1 MNRIHLSFL
10 APGKNSGYKDT
21 VTDIYYK
28 GMNVGY
34 ILENKDNLRDDAKN
48 YMAYRFAHC
57 GTDYWARGEYIY
69 GSQSSTI
76 AGAKEKFRAWF
87 ERDGVGTYEKSAPK
101 VRQRHATA
109 PETLT
114 SYVCGKALRMVDW
127 SAVCDGD
134 ILNPI
139 CGDMS
144 ELQLHECFRRF
155 AGWYRNKNK
164 VWQHESAYYGE
175 KYLDTVV
182 EDVCVAETL
191 KEEGI
196 RVVYDDFAK
205 FNTLKPYPLIMF
217 AHTSAVSPAFAAR
230 WIGKSLTMMRKCGG
244 QLLAILPYS
253 TLAAD
258 TSLSYMLETKRINA
272 SMFYVEKEFKRD
284 RTRRTAP
291 EWVIIH
297 VNVKPA
303 NAYSRN
309 EADVLSENLTTLR
322 DYEVQKPF
330 LPDWR
335 KKFPQDII
343 EEFELKARICNSFIG
358 SYEEVK
364 PFIMSGSE
372 RYDQPYVK
380 LAVDDHPW
388 RDSGVELRMACLE
401 KIRAHFWNVFMSR
414 AANTDCMPDGLKSD
428 YERLLT
434 ELKDYDLNDYT
445 VKRVLEDIHR
455 KLRRGCTTS
464 LLNLFDRLGSMGSR
478 QRYDVY
484 DYDAD
489 TLSSENTQKYCSFD
503 KKQTAGFRLVFP
515 NLSMYYYVFD
525 CYSNAFNQGKAA
537 YVVHDMECAL
547 YLLNGGKNV
556 PNAID
561 PMTAVNDNVTNG
573 KSVGKSIAFTF
584 FTGSF
589 YKKSILKLKFKD
601 SAKLLIDRLNIF
613 VGMKRGWL
621 PADYGTKPYDALSEA
636 EKETIDSFQ
645 SREEYEEVVA
655 NPDKYI
661 VKDFDIDTL
670 LDAKEF

>member
-1 MNRIHLSFL
+1 MSRIHLSFL

-34 ILENKDNLRDDAKN
+34 ILENKDDFRDDTKN

-76 AGAKEKFRAWF
+76 SGAKEKFRAWF
-87 ERDGVGTYEKSAPK
+87 ERDGVGTYEKSTPK
-101 VRQRHATA
+101 VRQRYATA

-114 SYVCGKALRMVDW
+114 PYVCGKALRMVDW
-127 SAVCDGD
+127 SAVRDGD

-164 VWQHESAYYGE
+164 VWQHETAYYGE

-230 WIGKSLTMMRKCGG
+230 WVGKAVTMLQKYGG
-244 QLLAILPYS
+244 QLLAIVPYS
-253 TLAAD
+253 TLAVDA
-258 TSLSYMLETKRINA
+258 SLSFILKKQKTD
-272 SMFYVEKEFKRD
+272 SSVFLVEKAFKRD
-284 RTRRTAP
+284 RAKRTAP
-291 EWVIIH
+291 EWAIIYASI
-297 VNVKPA
+297 KPTRRD
-303 NAYSRN
+303 SRN
-309 EADVLSENLTTLR
+309 EADILSESICDLK
-322 DYEVQKPF
+322 DYETGKPF

-372 RYDQPYVK
+372 CYDQPYVK

-401 KIRAHFWNVFMSR
+401 GVRSR
-414 AANTDCMPDGLKSD
+414 YWDTFIHKAANIGLMPANMEED
-428 YERLLT
+428 YKRRRA

-445 VKRVLEDIHR
+445 VRAVMEDIR
-455 KLRRGCTTS
+455 RELRESCATS
-464 LLNLFDRLGSMGSR
+464 LLRLFDTLGGRASQYRGYSC
-478 QRYDVY
+478 
-484 DYDAD
+484 
-489 TLSSENTQKYCSFD
+489 ENVHLYRPFD
-503 KKQTAGFRLVFP
+503 GKQNCGYRIVFP
-515 NLSMYYYVFD
+515 KLSVFAHTFD
-525 CYSNAFNQGKAA
+525 SYCDSFNKEKAA
-537 YVVHDMECAL
+537 HIVHDIECAL
-547 YLLNGGKNV
+547 YLLNGGKEASK
-556 PNAID
+556 AID
-561 PMTAVNDNVTNG
+561 PMNAVTDNAICG
-573 KSVGKSIAFTF
+573 KSLGKSITFTF

-589 YKKSILKLKFKD
+589 YKNGTMKLKFKS
-601 SAKLLIDRLNIF
+601 SAKRLIDRLNIF
-613 VGMKRGWL
+613 VGMNRGWL

>member
-101 VRQRHATA
+101 VRQRYATA

-114 SYVCGKALRMVDW
+114 PYACGKALRMVDW
-127 SAVCDGD
+127 SAVRDGD

-164 VWQHESAYYGE
+164 VWQHETAYYGE

-191 KEEGI
+191 KEEGV

-205 FNTLKPYPLIMF
+205 FNTEKPYPLIMF
-217 AHTSAVSPAFAAR
+217 AHTSSVSPSFAAR
-230 WIGKSLTMMRKCGG
+230 WVGKAVTMLQKYGG
-244 QLLAILPYS
+244 QLLAIVPYS
-253 TLAAD
+253 TLVVDA
-258 TSLSYMLETKRINA
+258 SLSFILKKQKTD
-272 SMFYVEKEFKRD
+272 SSVFLVEKAFKRD
-284 RTRRTAP
+284 RAKRTAP
-291 EWVIIH
+291 EWAIIYA
-297 VNVKPA
+297 NIKPTRRD
-303 NAYSRN
+303 SRN
-309 EADVLSENLTTLR
+309 EADILSESICDLK
-322 DYEVQKPF
+322 DYETGKPF

-372 RYDQPYVK
+372 CYDQPYVK

-401 KIRAHFWNVFMSR
+401 GVRSR
-414 AANTDCMPDGLKSD
+414 YWDTFIHKAANIGLMPANMEED
-428 YERLLT
+428 YKRRRA

-445 VKRVLEDIHR
+445 VRAVMEDIR
-455 KLRRGCTTS
+455 RELRESCATS
-464 LLNLFDRLGSMGSR
+464 LLRLFDTLGGRASQYRGYSC
-478 QRYDVY
+478 
-484 DYDAD
+484 
-489 TLSSENTQKYCSFD
+489 ENVHLYRPFD
-503 KKQTAGFRLVFP
+503 GKQNCGYRIVFP
-515 NLSMYYYVFD
+515 KLSVFAHTFD
-525 CYSNAFNQGKAA
+525 SYCDSFNKEKAA
-537 YVVHDMECAL
+537 HIVHDIECAL
-547 YLLNGGKNV
+547 YLLNGGKEASK
-556 PNAID
+556 AID
-561 PMTAVNDNVTNG
+561 PMNAVTDNAICG
-573 KSVGKSIAFTF
+573 KSLGKSITFTF

-589 YKKSILKLKFKD
+589 YKNGTMKLKFKS
-601 SAKLLIDRLNIF
+601 SAKRLIDRLNIF
-613 VGMKRGWL
+613 VGMNRGWL

>member
-34 ILENKDNLRDDAKN
+34 ILENKDNLRDDTKS

-87 ERDGVGTYEKSAPK
+87 ERDGVGTYEKYAPK
-101 VRQRHATA
+101 ARQRYATA

-114 SYVCGKALRMVDW
+114 PYVCGKALRMVDW
-127 SAVCDGD
+127 SAVRDGD

-164 VWQHESAYYGE
+164 VWHHETAYYGE

-191 KEEGI
+191 KEEGV

-205 FNTLKPYPLIMF
+205 FNTLKPYSLIMF
-217 AHTSAVSPAFAAR
+217 AHTSSVSPSFAAR
-230 WIGKSLTMMRKCGG
+230 WVGKAVTMLQKYGG
-244 QLLAILPYS
+244 QLLAIVPYS
-253 TLAAD
+253 TLAVDA
-258 TSLSYMLETKRINA
+258 SLSFILKKQKTD
-272 SMFYVEKEFKRD
+272 SSVFLVEKAFKHD
-284 RTRRTAP
+284 RAKRTAP
-291 EWVIIH
+291 EWAIIYA
-297 VNVKPA
+297 NIKPTRRD
-303 NAYSRN
+303 SRN
-309 EADVLSENLTTLR
+309 EADILSESICDLK
-322 DYEVQKPF
+322 DYETGKPF

-372 RYDQPYVK
+372 CYDQPYVK

-401 KIRAHFWNVFMSR
+401 GVRSR
-414 AANTDCMPDGLKSD
+414 YWDTFIHKAANIGLMPANMEED
-428 YERLLT
+428 YKRRRA

-445 VKRVLEDIHR
+445 VRAVMEDIR
-455 KLRRGCTTS
+455 RELRESCATS
-464 LLNLFDRLGSMGSR
+464 LLRLFDTLGGRASQYRGYSC
-478 QRYDVY
+478 
-484 DYDAD
+484 
-489 TLSSENTQKYCSFD
+489 ENVHLYRPFD
-503 KKQTAGFRLVFP
+503 GKQNCGYRIVFP
-515 NLSMYYYVFD
+515 KLSVFAHTFD
-525 CYSNAFNQGKAA
+525 SYCDSFNKEKAA
-537 YVVHDMECAL
+537 HIVHDIECAL
-547 YLLNGGKNV
+547 YLLNGGKEASK
-556 PNAID
+556 AID
-561 PMTAVNDNVTNG
+561 PMNAVTDNAICG
-573 KSVGKSIAFTF
+573 KSLGKSITFTF

-589 YKKSILKLKFKD
+589 YKNGTMKLKFKS
-601 SAKLLIDRLNIF
+601 SAKRLIDRLNIF
-613 VGMKRGWL
+613 VGMNRGWL

>member
-34 ILENKDNLRDDAKN
+34 ILENKDNLRDDTKS

-87 ERDGVGTYEKSAPK
+87 ERDGVGTYEKYAPK
-101 VRQRHATA
+101 ARQRYATA

-114 SYVCGKALRMVDW
+114 PYVCGKALRMVDW
-127 SAVCDGD
+127 SAVRDGD

-164 VWQHESAYYGE
+164 VWHHETAYYGE

-191 KEEGI
+191 KEEGV

-205 FNTLKPYPLIMF
+205 FNTLKPYSLIMF
-217 AHTSAVSPAFAAR
+217 AHTSSVSPSFAAR
-230 WIGKSLTMMRKCGG
+230 WVGKAVTMLQKYGG
-244 QLLAILPYS
+244 QLLAIVPYS
-253 TLAAD
+253 TLAVDA
-258 TSLSYMLETKRINA
+258 SLSFILKKQKTD
-272 SMFYVEKEFKRD
+272 SSVFLVEKAFKHD
-284 RTRRTAP
+284 RAKRTAP
-291 EWVIIH
+291 EWAIIYA
-297 VNVKPA
+297 NIKPTRRD
-303 NAYSRN
+303 SRN
-309 EADVLSENLTTLR
+309 EADILSESICDLK
-322 DYEVQKPF
+322 DYETGKPF

-372 RYDQPYVK
+372 CYDQPYVK

-401 KIRAHFWNVFMSR
+401 GVRSR
-414 AANTDCMPDGLKSD
+414 YWDTFIHKAANIGLMPANMEED
-428 YERLLT
+428 YKRRRA

-445 VKRVLEDIHR
+445 VRAVMEDIR
-455 KLRRGCTTS
+455 RELRESCATS
-464 LLNLFDRLGSMGSR
+464 LLRLFDTLGGRASQYRGYSC
-478 QRYDVY
+478 
-484 DYDAD
+484 
-489 TLSSENTQKYCSFD
+489 ENVHLYRPFD
-503 KKQTAGFRLVFP
+503 GKQNCGYRIVFP
-515 NLSMYYYVFD
+515 KLSVFAHTFD
-525 CYSNAFNQGKAA
+525 SYCDSFNKEKAA
-537 YVVHDMECAL
+537 HIVHDIECAL
-547 YLLNGGKNV
+547 YLLNGGKEASK
-556 PNAID
+556 AID
-561 PMTAVNDNVTNG
+561 PMNAVTDNAICG
-573 KSVGKSIAFTF
+573 KSLGKSITFTF

-589 YKKSILKLKFKD
+589 YKNGTMKLKFKS
-601 SAKLLIDRLNIF
+601 SAKRLIDRLNIF
-613 VGMKRGWL
+613 VGMNRGWL

-661 VKDFDIDTL
+661 LKDFDIDTL

>member
-1 MNRIHLSFL
+1 MSRIHLSFL

-34 ILENKDNLRDDAKN
+34 IIEDKNNLRDDAKN

-127 SAVCDGD
+127 SAVRDGD

-230 WIGKSLTMMRKCGG
+230 WIGKSLTMLRKCGG

-358 SYEEVK
+358 AYEEVK
-364 PFIMSGSE
+364 PFIMRGSE

-401 KIRAHFWNVFMSR
+401 GVRASYWDTFIHK
-414 AANTDCMPDGLKSD
+414 AANIGLMPANMEED
-428 YERLLT
+428 YKRRLA

-445 VKRVLEDIHR
+445 VRTVMEDIR
-455 KLRRGCTTS
+455 RELRESCATS

-484 DYDAD
+484 DYDVD

-515 NLSMYYYVFD
+515 NLSMYSYVFD

-547 YLLNGGKNV
+547 HLLNGDKNI

-561 PMTAVNDNVTNG
+561 PMTAVNNNVTNG

-589 YKKSILKLKFKD
+589 YKKGILKLKFKD

-621 PADYGTKPYDALSEA
+621 PADYGTKPYDALSTA
-636 EKETIDSFQ
+636 EKNVIDSFQ
-645 SREEYEEVVA
+645 SREEYDAVVA
-655 NPDKYI
+655 NPDEYI
-661 VKDFDIDTL
+661 IKDFDIERL
-670 LDAKEF
+670 LEAR

>member
-34 ILENKDNLRDDAKN
+34 ILENKDNLRDDTKS

-87 ERDGVGTYEKSAPK
+87 ERDGVGTYEKYAPK
-101 VRQRHATA
+101 ARQRYATA

-114 SYVCGKALRMVDW
+114 PYVCGKALRMVDW
-127 SAVCDGD
+127 SAVRDGD

-164 VWQHESAYYGE
+164 VWHHETAYYGE

-191 KEEGI
+191 KEEGV

-205 FNTLKPYPLIMF
+205 FNTLKPYSLIMF
-217 AHTSAVSPAFAAR
+217 AHTSSVSPSFAAR
-230 WIGKSLTMMRKCGG
+230 WVGKAVTMLQKYGG
-244 QLLAILPYS
+244 QLLAIVPYS
-253 TLAAD
+253 TLAVDA
-258 TSLSYMLETKRINA
+258 SLSFILKKQKTD
-272 SMFYVEKEFKRD
+272 SSVFLVEKAFKHD
-284 RTRRTAP
+284 RAKRTAP
-291 EWVIIH
+291 EWAIIYA
-297 VNVKPA
+297 NIKPTRRD
-303 NAYSRN
+303 SRN
-309 EADVLSENLTTLR
+309 EADILSESICDLK
-322 DYEVQKPF
+322 DYETGKPF
-330 LPDWR
+330 LPDWQ

-372 RYDQPYVK
+372 CYDQPYVK

-401 KIRAHFWNVFMSR
+401 GVRSR
-414 AANTDCMPDGLKSD
+414 YWDTFIHKAANIGLMPANMEED
-428 YERLLT
+428 YKRRRA

-445 VKRVLEDIHR
+445 VRAVMEDIR
-455 KLRRGCTTS
+455 RELRESCATS
-464 LLNLFDRLGSMGSR
+464 LLRLFDTLGGRASQYRGYSC
-478 QRYDVY
+478 
-484 DYDAD
+484 
-489 TLSSENTQKYCSFD
+489 ENVHLYRPFD
-503 KKQTAGFRLVFP
+503 GKQNCGYRIVFP
-515 NLSMYYYVFD
+515 KLSVFAHTFD
-525 CYSNAFNQGKAA
+525 SYCDSFNKEKAA
-537 YVVHDMECAL
+537 HIVHDIECAL
-547 YLLNGGKNV
+547 YLLNGGKEASK
-556 PNAID
+556 AID
-561 PMTAVNDNVTNG
+561 PMNAVTDNAICG
-573 KSVGKSIAFTF
+573 KSLGKSITFTF

-589 YKKSILKLKFKD
+589 YKNGTMKLKFKS
-601 SAKLLIDRLNIF
+601 SAKRLIDRLNIF
-613 VGMKRGWL
+613 VGMNRGWL

-661 VKDFDIDTL
+661 LKDFDIDTL

>member
-1 MNRIHLSFL
+1 MSRIHLSFL

-34 ILENKDNLRDDAKN
+34 ILENKDNFRDDTKS

-57 GTDYWARGEYIY
+57 GTDYWTRGECIY

-87 ERDGVGTYEKSAPK
+87 ERDGVGTYEKYAPK
-101 VRQRHATA
+101 VRQRYATA

-114 SYVCGKALRMVDW
+114 PYVCGKALRMVDW
-127 SAVCDGD
+127 SAVRDGD

-164 VWQHESAYYGE
+164 VWQHETAYYGE

-191 KEEGI
+191 KEEGV

-205 FNTLKPYPLIMF
+205 FNTEKPYPLIMF
-217 AHTSAVSPAFAAR
+217 AHTSSVSPSFAAR
-230 WIGKSLTMMRKCGG
+230 WVGKAVTMLQKYGG
-244 QLLAILPYS
+244 QLLAIVPYS
-253 TLAAD
+253 TLAVDA
-258 TSLSYMLETKRINA
+258 SLSFILKKQKTD
-272 SMFYVEKEFKRD
+272 SSVFLVEKAFKRD
-284 RTRRTAP
+284 RAKRTAP
-291 EWVIIH
+291 EWAIIYA
-297 VNVKPA
+297 NIKPTRRD
-303 NAYSRN
+303 SRN
-309 EADVLSENLTTLR
+309 EADILSESICDLK
-322 DYEVQKPF
+322 DYETGKPF

-372 RYDQPYVK
+372 CYDQPYVK

-401 KIRAHFWNVFMSR
+401 GVRSR
-414 AANTDCMPDGLKSD
+414 YWDTFIHKAANIGLMPANMEED
-428 YERLLT
+428 YKRRRA

-445 VKRVLEDIHR
+445 VRAVMEDIR
-455 KLRRGCTTS
+455 RELRESCATS
-464 LLNLFDRLGSMGSR
+464 LLRLFDTLGGRASQYRGYSC
-478 QRYDVY
+478 
-484 DYDAD
+484 
-489 TLSSENTQKYCSFD
+489 ENVHLYRPFD
-503 KKQTAGFRLVFP
+503 GKQNCGYRIVFP
-515 NLSMYYYVFD
+515 KLSVFAHTFD
-525 CYSNAFNQGKAA
+525 SYCDSFNKEKAA
-537 YVVHDMECAL
+537 HIVHDIECAL
-547 YLLNGGKNV
+547 YLLNGGKEASK
-556 PNAID
+556 AID
-561 PMTAVNDNVTNG
+561 PMSAVTDNAICG
-573 KSVGKSIAFTF
+573 KSLGKSITFTF

-589 YKKSILKLKFKD
+589 YKNGTMKLKFKS
-601 SAKLLIDRLNIF
+601 SAKRLIDRLNIF
-613 VGMKRGWL
+613 VGMNRGWL
-621 PADYGTKPYDALSEA
+621 PTDYGTKPYDALSEA

-670 LDAKEF
+670 LDAKEV

>member
-1 MNRIHLSFL
+1 MSRIHLSFL

-34 ILENKDNLRDDAKN
+34 ILENKDNFRDDTKS

-57 GTDYWARGEYIY
+57 GTDYWTRGECIY

-101 VRQRHATA
+101 VRQRYATA

-127 SAVCDGD
+127 SAVRDGD

-144 ELQLHECFRRF
+144 ELQLHECFRRY

-164 VWQHESAYYGE
+164 VWQHETAYYGE

-217 AHTSAVSPAFAAR
+217 AHTSSVSPSFAAR
-230 WIGKSLTMMRKCGG
+230 WVGKAVTMLQKYGG
-244 QLLAILPYS
+244 QLLAIVPYS
-253 TLAAD
+253 TLAVDA
-258 TSLSYMLETKRINA
+258 SLSFILKKQKTD
-272 SMFYVEKEFKRD
+272 SSVFLVEKAFKRD
-284 RTRRTAP
+284 RAKRTAP
-291 EWVIIH
+291 EWAIIYA
-297 VNVKPA
+297 NIKPTRRD
-303 NAYSRN
+303 SRN
-309 EADVLSENLTTLR
+309 EADILSESICDLK
-322 DYEVQKPF
+322 DYETGKPF

-372 RYDQPYVK
+372 CYDQPYVK

-401 KIRAHFWNVFMSR
+401 GVRSR
-414 AANTDCMPDGLKSD
+414 YWDTFIHKAANIGLMPANMEED
-428 YERLLT
+428 YKRRRA

-445 VKRVLEDIHR
+445 VRAVMEDIR
-455 KLRRGCTTS
+455 RELRESCATS
-464 LLNLFDRLGSMGSR
+464 LLRLFDTLGGRVSQYRGYSC
-478 QRYDVY
+478 
-484 DYDAD
+484 
-489 TLSSENTQKYCSFD
+489 ENVHLYRPFD
-503 KKQTAGFRLVFP
+503 GKQNCGYRIVFP
-515 NLSMYYYVFD
+515 KLSVFAHTFD
-525 CYSNAFNQGKAA
+525 SYCDSFNKEKAA
-537 YVVHDMECAL
+537 HIVHDIECAL
-547 YLLNGGKNV
+547 YLLNGGKEASK
-556 PNAID
+556 AID
-561 PMTAVNDNVTNG
+561 PMNAVTDNAICG
-573 KSVGKSIAFTF
+573 KSLGKSITFTF

-589 YKKSILKLKFKD
+589 YKNGTMKLKFKS
-601 SAKLLIDRLNIF
+601 SAKRLIDRLNIF
-613 VGMKRGWL
+613 VGMNRGWL

>member
-34 ILENKDNLRDDAKN
+34 ILENKDNLRDDTKS

-87 ERDGVGTYEKSAPK
+87 ERDGVGTYEKYAPK
-101 VRQRHATA
+101 ARQRYATA

-114 SYVCGKALRMVDW
+114 PYVCGKALRMVDW
-127 SAVCDGD
+127 SAVRDGD

-164 VWQHESAYYGE
+164 VWHHETAYYGE

-191 KEEGI
+191 KEEGV

-205 FNTLKPYPLIMF
+205 FNTLKPYSLIMF
-217 AHTSAVSPAFAAR
+217 AHTSSVSPSFAAR
-230 WIGKSLTMMRKCGG
+230 WVGKAVTMLQKYGG
-244 QLLAILPYS
+244 QLLAIVPYS
-253 TLAAD
+253 TLAVDA
-258 TSLSYMLETKRINA
+258 SLSFILKKQTD
-272 SMFYVEKEFKRD
+272 SSVFLVEKAFKHD
-284 RTRRTAP
+284 RAKRTAP
-291 EWVIIH
+291 EWAIIYA
-297 VNVKPA
+297 NIKPTRRD
-303 NAYSRN
+303 SRN
-309 EADVLSENLTTLR
+309 EADILSESICDLK
-322 DYEVQKPF
+322 DYETGKPF

-372 RYDQPYVK
+372 CYDQPYVK

-401 KIRAHFWNVFMSR
+401 GVRSR
-414 AANTDCMPDGLKSD
+414 YWDTFIHKAANIGLMPANMEED
-428 YERLLT
+428 YKRRRA

-445 VKRVLEDIHR
+445 VRAVMEDIR
-455 KLRRGCTTS
+455 RELRESCATS
-464 LLNLFDRLGSMGSR
+464 LLRLFDTLGGRASQYRGYSC
-478 QRYDVY
+478 
-484 DYDAD
+484 
-489 TLSSENTQKYCSFD
+489 ENVHLYRPFD
-503 KKQTAGFRLVFP
+503 GKQNCGYRIVFP
-515 NLSMYYYVFD
+515 KLSVFAHTFD
-525 CYSNAFNQGKAA
+525 SYCDSFNKEKAA
-537 YVVHDMECAL
+537 HIVHDIECAL
-547 YLLNGGKNV
+547 YLLNGGKEASK
-556 PNAID
+556 AID
-561 PMTAVNDNVTNG
+561 PMNAVTDNAICG
-573 KSVGKSIAFTF
+573 KSLGKSITFTF

-589 YKKSILKLKFKD
+589 YKNGTMKLKFKS
-601 SAKLLIDRLNIF
+601 SAKRLIDRLNIF
-613 VGMKRGWL
+613 VGMNRGWL

-661 VKDFDIDTL
+661 LKDFDIDTL

>member
-34 ILENKDNLRDDAKN
+34 ILENKDNLRDDTKS

-87 ERDGVGTYEKSAPK
+87 ERDGVGTYEKYAPK
-101 VRQRHATA
+101 ARQRYATA

-114 SYVCGKALRMVDW
+114 PYVCGKALRMVDW
-127 SAVCDGD
+127 SAVRDGD

-164 VWQHESAYYGE
+164 VWHHETAYYGE

-191 KEEGI
+191 KEEGV

-205 FNTLKPYPLIMF
+205 FNTLKPYSLIMF
-217 AHTSAVSPAFAAR
+217 AHTSSVSPSFAAR
-230 WIGKSLTMMRKCGG
+230 WVGKAVTMLQKYGG
-244 QLLAILPYS
+244 QLLAIVPYS
-253 TLAAD
+253 TLAVDA
-258 TSLSYMLETKRINA
+258 SLSFILKKQKTD
-272 SMFYVEKEFKRD
+272 SSVFLVEKAFKHD
-284 RTRRTAP
+284 RAKRTAP
-291 EWVIIH
+291 EWAIIYA
-297 VNVKPA
+297 NIKPTRRD
-303 NAYSRN
+303 SRN
-309 EADVLSENLTTLR
+309 EADILSESICDLK
-322 DYEVQKPF
+322 DYETGKPF

-372 RYDQPYVK
+372 CYDQPYVK

-401 KIRAHFWNVFMSR
+401 GVRSR
-414 AANTDCMPDGLKSD
+414 YWDTFIHKAANIGLMPANMEED
-428 YERLLT
+428 YKRRRA

-445 VKRVLEDIHR
+445 VRAVMEDIR
-455 KLRRGCTTS
+455 RELRESCATS
-464 LLNLFDRLGSMGSR
+464 LLRLFDTLGGRASQYRGYSC
-478 QRYDVY
+478 
-484 DYDAD
+484 
-489 TLSSENTQKYCSFD
+489 ENVHLYRPFD
-503 KKQTAGFRLVFP
+503 GKQNCGYRIVFP
-515 NLSMYYYVFD
+515 KLSVFAHTFD
-525 CYSNAFNQGKAA
+525 SYCDSFNKEKAA
-537 YVVHDMECAL
+537 HIVHDIECAL
-547 YLLNGGKNV
+547 YLLNGGKEASK
-556 PNAID
+556 AID
-561 PMTAVNDNVTNG
+561 PMNAVTDNAICG
-573 KSVGKSIAFTF
+573 KSLGKSITFTF

-589 YKKSILKLKFKD
+589 YKNGTMKLKFKS
-601 SAKLLIDRLNIF
+601 SAKRLIDRLNIF
-613 VGMKRGWL
+613 VGMNRGWL

-670 LDAKEF
+670 LDAKEV

>member
-1 MNRIHLSFL
+1 MSRIHLSFL

-34 ILENKDNLRDDAKN
+34 ILENKDNLRDDTKS

-57 GTDYWARGEYIY
+57 GTDYWTRGECIY

-101 VRQRHATA
+101 VRQRYATA

-127 SAVCDGD
+127 SAVRDGD

-164 VWQHESAYYGE
+164 VWQHETAYYGE

-196 RVVYDDFAK
+196 RVVYDDFSK

-230 WIGKSLTMMRKCGG
+230 WVGKAVTMLQKYGG
-244 QLLAILPYS
+244 QLLAIVPYS
-253 TLAAD
+253 TLAVDA
-258 TSLSYMLETKRINA
+258 SLSFILKKQKTD
-272 SMFYVEKEFKRD
+272 SSVFLVEKAFKRD
-284 RTRRTAP
+284 RAKRTAP
-291 EWVIIH
+291 EWAIIYA
-297 VNVKPA
+297 NIKPTRRD
-303 NAYSRN
+303 SRN
-309 EADVLSENLTTLR
+309 EADILSESICDLK
-322 DYEVQKPF
+322 DYETGKPF

-372 RYDQPYVK
+372 CYDQPYVK

-401 KIRAHFWNVFMSR
+401 GVRSR
-414 AANTDCMPDGLKSD
+414 YWDTFIHKAANIGLMPANMEED
-428 YERLLT
+428 YKRRRA

-445 VKRVLEDIHR
+445 VRAVMEDIR
-455 KLRRGCTTS
+455 RELRESCATS
-464 LLNLFDRLGSMGSR
+464 LLRLFDTLGGRASQYRGYSC
-478 QRYDVY
+478 
-484 DYDAD
+484 
-489 TLSSENTQKYCSFD
+489 ENVHLYRPFD
-503 KKQTAGFRLVFP
+503 GKQNCGYRIVFP
-515 NLSMYYYVFD
+515 KLSVFAHTFD
-525 CYSNAFNQGKAA
+525 SYCDSFNKEKAA
-537 YVVHDMECAL
+537 HIVHDIECAL
-547 YLLNGGKNV
+547 YLLNGGKEASK
-556 PNAID
+556 AID
-561 PMTAVNDNVTNG
+561 PMNAVTDNAICG
-573 KSVGKSIAFTF
+573 KSLGKSITFTF

-589 YKKSILKLKFKD
+589 YKNGTMKLKFKS
-601 SAKLLIDRLNIF
+601 SAKRLIDRLNIF
-613 VGMKRGWL
+613 VGMNRGWL

-670 LDAKEF
+670 LDAKEV

>member
-34 ILENKDNLRDDAKN
+34 ILENKDNLRDDTKS

-87 ERDGVGTYEKSAPK
+87 ERDGVGTYEKYAPK
-101 VRQRHATA
+101 ARQRYATA

-114 SYVCGKALRMVDW
+114 PYVCGKALRMVDW
-127 SAVCDGD
+127 SAVRDGD

-164 VWQHESAYYGE
+164 VWHHETAYYGE

-191 KEEGI
+191 KEEGV

-205 FNTLKPYPLIMF
+205 FNTLKPYSLIMF
-217 AHTSAVSPAFAAR
+217 AHTSSVSPSFAAR
-230 WIGKSLTMMRKCGG
+230 WVGKAVTMLQKYGG
-244 QLLAILPYS
+244 QLLAIVPYS
-253 TLAAD
+253 TLAVDA
-258 TSLSYMLETKRINA
+258 SLSFILKKQKTD
-272 SMFYVEKEFKRD
+272 SSVFLVEKAFKHD
-284 RTRRTAP
+284 RAKRTAP
-291 EWVIIH
+291 EWAIIYA
-297 VNVKPA
+297 NIKPTRRD
-303 NAYSRN
+303 SRN
-309 EADVLSENLTTLR
+309 EADILSESICDLK
-322 DYEVQKPF
+322 DYETGKPF

-372 RYDQPYVK
+372 CYDQPYVK

-401 KIRAHFWNVFMSR
+401 GVRSR
-414 AANTDCMPDGLKSD
+414 YWDTFIHKAANIGLMPDNMEED
-428 YERLLT
+428 YKRRCA

-445 VKRVLEDIHR
+445 VRAVMEDIR
-455 KLRRGCTTS
+455 RELRESCATS
-464 LLNLFDRLGSMGSR
+464 LLRLFDTLGGRASQYRGYSC
-478 QRYDVY
+478 
-484 DYDAD
+484 
-489 TLSSENTQKYCSFD
+489 ENVHLYRPFD
-503 KKQTAGFRLVFP
+503 GKQNCGYRIVFP
-515 NLSMYYYVFD
+515 KLSVFAHTFD
-525 CYSNAFNQGKAA
+525 SYCDSFNKEKAA
-537 YVVHDMECAL
+537 HIVHDIECAL
-547 YLLNGGKNV
+547 YLLNGGKEASK
-556 PNAID
+556 AID
-561 PMTAVNDNVTNG
+561 PMNAVTDNAICG
-573 KSVGKSIAFTF
+573 KSLGKSITFTF

-589 YKKSILKLKFKD
+589 YKNGTMKLKFKS
-601 SAKLLIDRLNIF
+601 SAKRLIDRLNIF
-613 VGMKRGWL
+613 VGMNRGWL

-661 VKDFDIDTL
+661 LKDFDIDTL

>member
-34 ILENKDNLRDDAKN
+34 ILENKDNLRDDTKS

-101 VRQRHATA
+101 VRQRYATA

-127 SAVCDGD
+127 SAVRDGD

-164 VWQHESAYYGE
+164 VWQHETAYYGE

-205 FNTLKPYPLIMF
+205 FNTLKPYSLIMF
-217 AHTSAVSPAFAAR
+217 AHTSSVSPSFAAR
-230 WIGKSLTMMRKCGG
+230 WVGKAVTMLQKYGG
-244 QLLAILPYS
+244 QLLAIVPYS
-253 TLAAD
+253 TLAVDA
-258 TSLSYMLETKRINA
+258 SLSFILKKQKTD
-272 SMFYVEKEFKRD
+272 SSVFLVEKAFKRD
-284 RTRRTAP
+284 RAKRTAP
-291 EWVIIH
+291 EWAIIYA
-297 VNVKPA
+297 NIKPTRRD
-303 NAYSRN
+303 SRN
-309 EADVLSENLTTLR
+309 EADILSESICDLK
-322 DYEVQKPF
+322 DYETGKPF

-372 RYDQPYVK
+372 CYDQPYVK

-401 KIRAHFWNVFMSR
+401 GVRSR
-414 AANTDCMPDGLKSD
+414 YWDTFIHKAANIGLMPANMEED
-428 YERLLT
+428 YKRRRA

-445 VKRVLEDIHR
+445 VRAVMEDIR
-455 KLRRGCTTS
+455 RELRESCATS
-464 LLNLFDRLGSMGSR
+464 LLRLFDTLGGRASQYRGYSC
-478 QRYDVY
+478 
-484 DYDAD
+484 
-489 TLSSENTQKYCSFD
+489 ENVHLYRPFD
-503 KKQTAGFRLVFP
+503 GKQNCGYRIVFP
-515 NLSMYYYVFD
+515 KLSVFAHTFD
-525 CYSNAFNQGKAA
+525 SYCDSFNKEKAA
-537 YVVHDMECAL
+537 HIVHDIECAL
-547 YLLNGGKNV
+547 YLLNGGKEASK
-556 PNAID
+556 AID
-561 PMTAVNDNVTNG
+561 PMSAVTDNAICG
-573 KSVGKSIAFTF
+573 KSLGKNIAFTF

-589 YKKSILKLKFKD
+589 YKNGTMKLKFKS
-601 SAKLLIDRLNIF
+601 SAKRLIDRLNIF
-613 VGMKRGWL
+613 VGMNRGWL
-621 PADYGTKPYDALSEA
+621 PTDYGTKPYDALSEA

-670 LDAKEF
+670 LDAKEV

>member
-34 ILENKDNLRDDAKN
+34 ILENKDNLRDDTKS

-87 ERDGVGTYEKSAPK
+87 ERDGVGTYEKYAPK
-101 VRQRHATA
+101 ARQRYATA

-127 SAVCDGD
+127 SAVRDGD

-164 VWQHESAYYGE
+164 VWQHETAYYGE

-205 FNTLKPYPLIMF
+205 FNTLKPYSLIMF
-217 AHTSAVSPAFAAR
+217 AHTSSVSPSFAAR
-230 WIGKSLTMMRKCGG
+230 WVGKAVTMLQKYGG
-244 QLLAILPYS
+244 QLLAIVPYS
-253 TLAAD
+253 TLAVDA
-258 TSLSYMLETKRINA
+258 SLFFILKKQKTDSSVFL
-272 SMFYVEKEFKRD
+272 VEKAFKRD
-284 RTRRTAP
+284 RAKRTAP
-291 EWVIIH
+291 EWAIIYA
-297 VNVKPA
+297 NIKPTRRD
-303 NAYSRN
+303 SRN
-309 EADVLSENLTTLR
+309 EADILSESICDLK
-322 DYEVQKPF
+322 DYETGKPF

-372 RYDQPYVK
+372 CYDQPYVK

-401 KIRAHFWNVFMSR
+401 GVRSR
-414 AANTDCMPDGLKSD
+414 YWDTFIHKAANIGLMPANMEED
-428 YERLLT
+428 YKRRRA

-445 VKRVLEDIHR
+445 VRAVMEDIR
-455 KLRRGCTTS
+455 RELRESCATS
-464 LLNLFDRLGSMGSR
+464 LLRLFDTLGGRASQYRGYSC
-478 QRYDVY
+478 
-484 DYDAD
+484 
-489 TLSSENTQKYCSFD
+489 ENVHLYRPFD
-503 KKQTAGFRLVFP
+503 GKQNCGYRIVFP
-515 NLSMYYYVFD
+515 KLSVFAHTFD
-525 CYSNAFNQGKAA
+525 SYCDSFNKEKAA
-537 YVVHDMECAL
+537 HIVHDIECAL
-547 YLLNGGKNV
+547 YLLNGGKEASK
-556 PNAID
+556 AID
-561 PMTAVNDNVTNG
+561 PMNAVTDNAICG
-573 KSVGKSIAFTF
+573 KSLGKSITFTF

-589 YKKSILKLKFKD
+589 YKNGTMKLKFKS
-601 SAKLLIDRLNIF
+601 SAKRLIDRLNIF
-613 VGMKRGWL
+613 VGMNRGWL

-645 SREEYEEVVA
+645 SREECEEVVA

>member
-1 MNRIHLSFL
+1 MSRIHLSFL

-34 ILENKDNLRDDAKN
+34 IIENRDTLRDDTEN

-127 SAVCDGD
+127 SAVRDGD

-191 KEEGI
+191 REEGI

-230 WIGKSLTMMRKCGG
+230 WIGKSLTMLRKCGG

-322 DYEVQKPF
+322 DFEVQKPF

-335 KKFPQDII
+335 KKFPQEII

-372 RYDQPYVK
+372 CYDQPYVK

-388 RDSGVELRMACLE
+388 RDSGVELRIACLE

-503 KKQTAGFRLVFP
+503 KKQTAGFRLAFP
-515 NLSMYYYVFD
+515 KLSMYSYVFD
-525 CYSNAFNQGKAA
+525 CYRDDFNQGKAA
-537 YVVHDMECAL
+537 YVVNDMERAL
-547 YLLNGGKNV
+547 YLLNGGKNT

-561 PMTAVNDNVTNG
+561 PMTAVNDNVTSG

-589 YKKSILKLKFKD
+589 YKKGILKLKFKD
-601 SAKLLIDRLNIF
+601 SAKRLIDRLNIF
-613 VGMKRGWL
+613 VGMNRGWL
-621 PADYGTKPYDALSEA
+621 PADYGTKPYDALSNA
-636 EKETIDSFQ
+636 EKKVIDSFQ
-645 SREEYEEVVA
+645 SREEYDAVVA
-655 NPDKYI
+655 NPDEYI
-661 VKDFDIDTL
+661 IKDFDIEKL
-670 LDAKEF
+670 LEAR

>member
-1 MNRIHLSFL
+1 MSRIHLSFL
-10 APGKNSGYKDT
+10 APGKNSGYKNT

-34 ILENKDNLRDDAKN
+34 IIEDKDNLRDDTKN

-127 SAVCDGD
+127 SAVRDGD

-230 WIGKSLTMMRKCGG
+230 WIGKSLTMLRKCGG

-358 SYEEVK
+358 AYEEVK
-364 PFIMSGSE
+364 PFIMRGSE

-401 KIRAHFWNVFMSR
+401 GVRASYWDTFIHK
-414 AANTDCMPDGLKSD
+414 AANIGLMPANMEED
-428 YERLLT
+428 YKRRLA

-445 VKRVLEDIHR
+445 VRTVMEDIR
-455 KLRRGCTTS
+455 RELRESCATS

-484 DYDAD
+484 DYDVD

-515 NLSMYYYVFD
+515 NLSMYSYVFD

-547 YLLNGGKNV
+547 HLLNGDKNI

-561 PMTAVNDNVTNG
+561 PMTAVNNNVTNG

-589 YKKSILKLKFKD
+589 YKKGILKLKFKD

-621 PADYGTKPYDALSEA
+621 PADYGTKPYDALSSA
-636 EKETIDSFQ
+636 EKKVIDSFQ
-645 SREEYEEVVA
+645 SREEYDAVVA
-655 NPDKYI
+655 NPDEYI
-661 VKDFDIDTL
+661 IKEFDIEKL
-670 LDAKEF
+670 FEAR

>member
-1 MNRIHLSFL
+1 MSRIHLSFL

-34 ILENKDNLRDDAKN
+34 IIEDKNNLRDDAKN

-127 SAVCDGD
+127 SAVRDGD

-230 WIGKSLTMMRKCGG
+230 WIGKSLTMLRKCGG

-358 SYEEVK
+358 AYEEVK
-364 PFIMSGSE
+364 PFIMRGSE

-401 KIRAHFWNVFMSR
+401 GVRASYWDTFIHK
-414 AANTDCMPDGLKSD
+414 AANIGLMPANMEED
-428 YERLLT
+428 YKRRLA

-445 VKRVLEDIHR
+445 VRTVMEDIR
-455 KLRRGCTTS
+455 RELRESCATS

-484 DYDAD
+484 DYDVD

-515 NLSMYYYVFD
+515 NLSMYSYVFD

-547 YLLNGGKNV
+547 HLLNGDKNI

-561 PMTAVNDNVTNG
+561 PMTAVNNNVTNG

-589 YKKSILKLKFKD
+589 YKKGILKLKFKD

-621 PADYGTKPYDALSEA
+621 PADYGTKPYDALSSA
-636 EKETIDSFQ
+636 EKKVIDSFQ
-645 SREEYEEVVA
+645 SREEYDAVVA
-655 NPDKYI
+655 NPDEYI
-661 VKDFDIDTL
+661 IKEFDIEKL
-670 LDAKEF
+670 FEAR

>member
-1 MNRIHLSFL
+1 MSRIHLSFL

-34 ILENKDNLRDDAKN
+34 ILENKDNFRDDTKN

-57 GTDYWARGEYIY
+57 GTDYWTRGECIY

-87 ERDGVGTYEKSAPK
+87 ERDGVGTYEKYAPK
-101 VRQRHATA
+101 VRQRYATA

-114 SYVCGKALRMVDW
+114 PYVCGKALRMVDW
-127 SAVCDGD
+127 SAVRDGD

-164 VWQHESAYYGE
+164 VWQHETAYYGE

-191 KEEGI
+191 KEEGV

-205 FNTLKPYPLIMF
+205 FNTEKPYPLIMF
-217 AHTSAVSPAFAAR
+217 AHTSSVSPSFAAR
-230 WIGKSLTMMRKCGG
+230 WVGKAVTMLQKYGG
-244 QLLAILPYS
+244 QLLAIVPYS
-253 TLAAD
+253 TLAVDA
-258 TSLSYMLETKRINA
+258 SLSFILKKQKTD
-272 SMFYVEKEFKRD
+272 SSVFLVEKAFKRD
-284 RTRRTAP
+284 RAKRTAP
-291 EWVIIH
+291 EWAIIYA
-297 VNVKPA
+297 NIKPTRRD
-303 NAYSRN
+303 SRN
-309 EADVLSENLTTLR
+309 EADILSESICDLK
-322 DYEVQKPF
+322 DYETGKPF

-372 RYDQPYVK
+372 CYDQPYVK

-401 KIRAHFWNVFMSR
+401 GVRSR
-414 AANTDCMPDGLKSD
+414 YWDTFIYKAANIGLMPANMEED
-428 YERLLT
+428 YKRRRA

-445 VKRVLEDIHR
+445 VRAVMEDIR
-455 KLRRGCTTS
+455 RELRESCATS
-464 LLNLFDRLGSMGSR
+464 LLRLFDTLGGRASQYRGYSC
-478 QRYDVY
+478 
-484 DYDAD
+484 
-489 TLSSENTQKYCSFD
+489 ENVHLYRPFD
-503 KKQTAGFRLVFP
+503 GKQNCGYRIVFP
-515 NLSMYYYVFD
+515 KLSVFAHTFD
-525 CYSNAFNQGKAA
+525 SYCDSFNKEKAA
-537 YVVHDMECAL
+537 HIVHDIECAL
-547 YLLNGGKNV
+547 YLLNGGKEASK
-556 PNAID
+556 AID
-561 PMTAVNDNVTNG
+561 PMNAVTDNAICG
-573 KSVGKSIAFTF
+573 KSLGKSITFTF

-589 YKKSILKLKFKD
+589 YKNGTMKLKFKS
-601 SAKLLIDRLNIF
+601 SAKRLIDRLNIF
-613 VGMKRGWL
+613 VGMNRGWL

>member
-1 MNRIHLSFL
+1 MSRIHLSFL
-10 APGKNSGYKDT
+10 APGKDSGYKDT

-34 ILENKDNLRDDAKN
+34 ILENKDNFRDDTKN

-57 GTDYWARGEYIY
+57 GTDYWTRGECIY

-101 VRQRHATA
+101 VRQRYATA

-127 SAVCDGD
+127 SAVRDGD

-164 VWQHESAYYGE
+164 VWQHETAYYGE

-205 FNTLKPYPLIMF
+205 FNTLKPYSLIMF
-217 AHTSAVSPAFAAR
+217 AHTSSVSPAFAAR
-230 WIGKSLTMMRKCGG
+230 WVGKAVTMLQKYGG
-244 QLLAILPYS
+244 QLLAIVPYS
-253 TLAAD
+253 TLAVDA
-258 TSLSYMLETKRINA
+258 SLSFILKKQKTD
-272 SMFYVEKEFKRD
+272 SSVFLVEKAFKRD
-284 RTRRTAP
+284 RAKRTAP
-291 EWVIIH
+291 EWAIIYASI
-297 VNVKPA
+297 KPTRRD
-303 NAYSRN
+303 SRN
-309 EADVLSENLTTLR
+309 EADILSESICDLK
-322 DYEVQKPF
+322 DYETGKPF

-372 RYDQPYVK
+372 CYDQPYVK

-401 KIRAHFWNVFMSR
+401 GVRSR
-414 AANTDCMPDGLKSD
+414 YWDTFIHKAANIGLMPANMEED
-428 YERLLT
+428 YKRRRA

-445 VKRVLEDIHR
+445 VRAVMEDIR
-455 KLRRGCTTS
+455 RELRESCATS
-464 LLNLFDRLGSMGSR
+464 LLRLFDTLGGRASQYRGYSC
-478 QRYDVY
+478 
-484 DYDAD
+484 
-489 TLSSENTQKYCSFD
+489 ENVHLYRPFD
-503 KKQTAGFRLVFP
+503 GKQNCGYRIVFP
-515 NLSMYYYVFD
+515 KLSVFAHTFD
-525 CYSNAFNQGKAA
+525 SYCDSFNKEKAA
-537 YVVHDMECAL
+537 HIVHDIECAL
-547 YLLNGGKNV
+547 YLLNGGKEASK
-556 PNAID
+556 AID
-561 PMTAVNDNVTNG
+561 PMSAVTDNAICG
-573 KSVGKSIAFTF
+573 KSLGKSITFTF

-589 YKKSILKLKFKD
+589 YKNGTMKLKFKS
-601 SAKLLIDRLNIF
+601 SAKRLIDRLNIF
-613 VGMKRGWL
+613 VGMNRGWL
-621 PADYGTKPYDALSEA
+621 PTDYGTKPYDALSEA

-670 LDAKEF
+670 LDAKEV

>member
-34 ILENKDNLRDDAKN
+34 ILENKDNLRDDTKS

-87 ERDGVGTYEKSAPK
+87 ERDGVGTYEKYAPK
-101 VRQRHATA
+101 ARQRYATA

-114 SYVCGKALRMVDW
+114 PYVCGKALRMVDW
-127 SAVCDGD
+127 SAVRDGD

-164 VWQHESAYYGE
+164 VWHHETAYYGE

-182 EDVCVAETL
+182 EDVYVAETL
-191 KEEGI
+191 KEEGV

-205 FNTLKPYPLIMF
+205 FNTLKPYSLIMF
-217 AHTSAVSPAFAAR
+217 AHTSSVSPSFAAR
-230 WIGKSLTMMRKCGG
+230 WVGKAVTMLQKYGG
-244 QLLAILPYS
+244 QLLAIVPYS
-253 TLAAD
+253 TLAVDA
-258 TSLSYMLETKRINA
+258 SLSFILKKQKTD
-272 SMFYVEKEFKRD
+272 SSVFLVEKAFKHD
-284 RTRRTAP
+284 RAKRTAP
-291 EWVIIH
+291 EWAIIYA
-297 VNVKPA
+297 NIKPTRRD
-303 NAYSRN
+303 SRN
-309 EADVLSENLTTLR
+309 EADILSESICDLK
-322 DYEVQKPF
+322 DYETGKPF

-372 RYDQPYVK
+372 CYDQPYVK

-401 KIRAHFWNVFMSR
+401 GVRSR
-414 AANTDCMPDGLKSD
+414 YWDTFIHKAANIGLMPANMEED
-428 YERLLT
+428 YKRRRA

-445 VKRVLEDIHR
+445 VRAVMEDIR
-455 KLRRGCTTS
+455 RELRESCATS
-464 LLNLFDRLGSMGSR
+464 LLRLFDTLGGRASQYRGYSC
-478 QRYDVY
+478 
-484 DYDAD
+484 
-489 TLSSENTQKYCSFD
+489 ENVHLYRPFD
-503 KKQTAGFRLVFP
+503 GKQNCGYRIVFP
-515 NLSMYYYVFD
+515 KLSVFAHTFD
-525 CYSNAFNQGKAA
+525 SYCDSFNKEKAA
-537 YVVHDMECAL
+537 HIVHDIECAL
-547 YLLNGGKNV
+547 YLLNGGKEASK
-556 PNAID
+556 AID
-561 PMTAVNDNVTNG
+561 PMNAVTDNAICG
-573 KSVGKSIAFTF
+573 KSLGKSITFTF

-589 YKKSILKLKFKD
+589 YKNGTMKLKFKS
-601 SAKLLIDRLNIF
+601 SAKRLIDRLNIF
-613 VGMKRGWL
+613 VGMNRGWL

-661 VKDFDIDTL
+661 LKDFDIDTL

>member
-34 ILENKDNLRDDAKN
+34 ILENKDNLRDDTKS

-87 ERDGVGTYEKSAPK
+87 ERDGVGTYEKYAPK
-101 VRQRHATA
+101 ARQRYATA
-109 PETLT
+109 PEPLT

-127 SAVCDGD
+127 SAVRDGD

-164 VWQHESAYYGE
+164 VWQHETAYYGE

-230 WIGKSLTMMRKCGG
+230 WVGKAVTMLQKYGG
-244 QLLAILPYS
+244 QLLAIVPYS
-253 TLAAD
+253 TLAVDA
-258 TSLSYMLETKRINA
+258 SLSFILKKQKTD
-272 SMFYVEKEFKRD
+272 SSVFLVEKAFKRD
-284 RTRRTAP
+284 RAKRTAP
-291 EWVIIH
+291 EWAIIYA
-297 VNVKPA
+297 NIKPTRRD
-303 NAYSRN
+303 SRN
-309 EADVLSENLTTLR
+309 EADILSESICDLK
-322 DYEVQKPF
+322 DYETGKPF
-330 LPDWR
+330 LPDWW

-372 RYDQPYVK
+372 CYDQPYVK

-401 KIRAHFWNVFMSR
+401 GVRSR
-414 AANTDCMPDGLKSD
+414 YWDTFIHKAANIGLMPANMEED
-428 YERLLT
+428 YKRRRA

-445 VKRVLEDIHR
+445 VRAVMEDIR
-455 KLRRGCTTS
+455 RELRESCATS
-464 LLNLFDRLGSMGSR
+464 LLRLFDTLGGRASQYRGYSC
-478 QRYDVY
+478 
-484 DYDAD
+484 
-489 TLSSENTQKYCSFD
+489 ENVHLYRPFD
-503 KKQTAGFRLVFP
+503 GKQNCGYRIVFP
-515 NLSMYYYVFD
+515 KLSVFAHTFD
-525 CYSNAFNQGKAA
+525 SYCDSFNKEKAA
-537 YVVHDMECAL
+537 HTVHDIECAL
-547 YLLNGGKNV
+547 YLLNGGKEASK
-556 PNAID
+556 AID
-561 PMTAVNDNVTNG
+561 PMNAVTDNAICG
-573 KSVGKSIAFTF
+573 KSLGKSITFTF

-589 YKKSILKLKFKD
+589 YKNGTMKLKFKS
-601 SAKLLIDRLNIF
+601 SAKRLIDRLNIF
-613 VGMKRGWL
+613 VGMNRGWL
-621 PADYGTKPYDALSEA
+621 PTDYGTKPYDALSEA

>member
-34 ILENKDNLRDDAKN
+34 ILENKDNLRDDTKS

-87 ERDGVGTYEKSAPK
+87 ERDGVGTYEKYAPK
-101 VRQRHATA
+101 ARQRYATA

-114 SYVCGKALRMVDW
+114 PYVCGKALRMVDW
-127 SAVCDGD
+127 SAVRDGD

-164 VWQHESAYYGE
+164 VWHHKTAYYGE

-191 KEEGI
+191 KEEGV

-205 FNTLKPYPLIMF
+205 FNTLKPYSLIMF
-217 AHTSAVSPAFAAR
+217 AHTSSVSPSFAAR
-230 WIGKSLTMMRKCGG
+230 WVGKAVTMLQKYGG
-244 QLLAILPYS
+244 QLLAIVPYS
-253 TLAAD
+253 TLAVDA
-258 TSLSYMLETKRINA
+258 SLSFILKKQKTD
-272 SMFYVEKEFKRD
+272 SSVFLVEKAFKHD
-284 RTRRTAP
+284 RAKRTAP
-291 EWVIIH
+291 EWAIIYA
-297 VNVKPA
+297 NIKPTRRD
-303 NAYSRN
+303 SRN
-309 EADVLSENLTTLR
+309 EADILSESICDLK
-322 DYEVQKPF
+322 DYETGKPF

-372 RYDQPYVK
+372 CYDQPYVK

-401 KIRAHFWNVFMSR
+401 GVRSR
-414 AANTDCMPDGLKSD
+414 YWDTFIHKAANIGLMPANMEED
-428 YERLLT
+428 YKRRRA

-445 VKRVLEDIHR
+445 VRAVMEDIR
-455 KLRRGCTTS
+455 RELRESCATS
-464 LLNLFDRLGSMGSR
+464 LLRLFDTLGGRASQYRGYSC
-478 QRYDVY
+478 
-484 DYDAD
+484 
-489 TLSSENTQKYCSFD
+489 ENVHLYRPFD
-503 KKQTAGFRLVFP
+503 GKQNCGYRIVFP
-515 NLSMYYYVFD
+515 KLSVFAHTFD
-525 CYSNAFNQGKAA
+525 SYCDSFNKEKAA
-537 YVVHDMECAL
+537 HIVHDIECAL
-547 YLLNGGKNV
+547 YLLNGGKEASK
-556 PNAID
+556 AID
-561 PMTAVNDNVTNG
+561 PMNAVTDNAICG
-573 KSVGKSIAFTF
+573 KSLGKSITFTF

-589 YKKSILKLKFKD
+589 YKNGTMKLKFKS
-601 SAKLLIDRLNIF
+601 SAKRLIDRLNIF
-613 VGMKRGWL
+613 VGMNRGWL

>member
-1 MNRIHLSFL
+1 MSRIHLSFL
-10 APGKNSGYKDT
+10 APGKDSGYKDT

-34 ILENKDNLRDDAKN
+34 IIEDKNNLRDDAKN

-127 SAVCDGD
+127 SAVRDGD

-230 WIGKSLTMMRKCGG
+230 WIGKSLTMLRKCGG

-358 SYEEVK
+358 AYEEVK
-364 PFIMSGSE
+364 PFIMRGSE

-401 KIRAHFWNVFMSR
+401 GVRASYWDTFIHK
-414 AANTDCMPDGLKSD
+414 AANIGLMPANMEED
-428 YERLLT
+428 YKRRLA

-445 VKRVLEDIHR
+445 VKTVMEDIR
-455 KLRRGCTTS
+455 RELRESCATS

-484 DYDAD
+484 DYDVD

-515 NLSMYYYVFD
+515 NLSMYSYVFD

-547 YLLNGGKNV
+547 HLLNGDKNI

-561 PMTAVNDNVTNG
+561 PMTAVNNNVTNG

-589 YKKSILKLKFKD
+589 YKKGILKLKFKD

-621 PADYGTKPYDALSEA
+621 PADYGTKPYDALSTA
-636 EKETIDSFQ
+636 EKNVIDSFQ
-645 SREEYEEVVA
+645 SREEYDAVVA
-655 NPDKYI
+655 NPDEYI
-661 VKDFDIDTL
+661 IKDFDIERL
-670 LDAKEF
+670 LEAR

>member
-34 ILENKDNLRDDAKN
+34 ILENKDNLRDDTKS

-87 ERDGVGTYEKSAPK
+87 ERDGVGTYEKYAPK
-101 VRQRHATA
+101 ARQRYATA

-127 SAVCDGD
+127 SAVRDGD

-164 VWQHESAYYGE
+164 VWQHETAYYGE

-205 FNTLKPYPLIMF
+205 FNTLKPYSLIMF
-217 AHTSAVSPAFAAR
+217 AHTSSVSPSFAAR
-230 WIGKSLTMMRKCGG
+230 WVGKAVTMLQKYGG
-244 QLLAILPYS
+244 QLLAIVPYS
-253 TLAAD
+253 TLAVDA
-258 TSLSYMLETKRINA
+258 SLSFILKKTD
-272 SMFYVEKEFKRD
+272 SSVFLVEKAFKRD
-284 RTRRTAP
+284 RAKRTAP
-291 EWVIIH
+291 EWAIIYA
-297 VNVKPA
+297 NIKPTRRD
-303 NAYSRN
+303 SRN
-309 EADVLSENLTTLR
+309 EADILSESICGLK
-322 DYEVQKPF
+322 DYETGKPF

-372 RYDQPYVK
+372 CYDQPYVK

-401 KIRAHFWNVFMSR
+401 GVRSR
-414 AANTDCMPDGLKSD
+414 YWDTFIPRRREQPQRHGMYVGAA
-428 YERLLT
+428 
-434 ELKDYDLNDYT
+434 
-445 VKRVLEDIHR
+445 
-455 KLRRGCTTS
+455 
-464 LLNLFDRLGSMGSR
+464 
-478 QRYDVY
+478 
-484 DYDAD
+484 
-489 TLSSENTQKYCSFD
+489 
-503 KKQTAGFRLVFP
+503 
-515 NLSMYYYVFD
+515 
-525 CYSNAFNQGKAA
+525 
-537 YVVHDMECAL
+537 
-547 YLLNGGKNV
+547 
-556 PNAID
+556 
-561 PMTAVNDNVTNG
+561 
-573 KSVGKSIAFTF
+573 
-584 FTGSF
+584 
-589 YKKSILKLKFKD
+589 
-601 SAKLLIDRLNIF
+601 
-613 VGMKRGWL
+613 
-621 PADYGTKPYDALSEA
+621 
-636 EKETIDSFQ
+636 
-645 SREEYEEVVA
+645 
-655 NPDKYI
+655 
-661 VKDFDIDTL
+661 
-670 LDAKEF
+670 

>member
-1 MNRIHLSFL
+1 MSRIHLSFL
-10 APGKNSGYKDT
+10 APGKDSGYKDT

-34 ILENKDNLRDDAKN
+34 ILENKDNFRDDTKN

-57 GTDYWARGEYIY
+57 GTDYWTRGECIY

-101 VRQRHATA
+101 VRQRYATA

-127 SAVCDGD
+127 SAVRDGD

-164 VWQHESAYYGE
+164 VWQHETAYYGE

-205 FNTLKPYPLIMF
+205 FNTLKPYSLIMF
-217 AHTSAVSPAFAAR
+217 AHTSSVSPSFAAR
-230 WIGKSLTMMRKCGG
+230 WVGKAVTMLQKYGG
-244 QLLAILPYS
+244 QLLAIVPYS
-253 TLAAD
+253 TLAVDA
-258 TSLSYMLETKRINA
+258 SLSFILKKQKTD
-272 SMFYVEKEFKRD
+272 SSVFLVEKAFKRD
-284 RTRRTAP
+284 RAKRTAP
-291 EWVIIH
+291 EWAIIYASI
-297 VNVKPA
+297 KPTRRD
-303 NAYSRN
+303 SRN
-309 EADVLSENLTTLR
+309 EADILSESICDLK
-322 DYEVQKPF
+322 DYETGKPF

-372 RYDQPYVK
+372 CYDQPYVK

-401 KIRAHFWNVFMSR
+401 GVRSR
-414 AANTDCMPDGLKSD
+414 YWDTFIHKAANIGLMPANMEED
-428 YERLLT
+428 YKRRRA

-445 VKRVLEDIHR
+445 VRAVMEDIR
-455 KLRRGCTTS
+455 RELRESCATS
-464 LLNLFDRLGSMGSR
+464 LLRLFDTLGGRASQYRGYSC
-478 QRYDVY
+478 
-484 DYDAD
+484 
-489 TLSSENTQKYCSFD
+489 ENVHLYRPFD
-503 KKQTAGFRLVFP
+503 GKQNCGYRIVFP
-515 NLSMYYYVFD
+515 KLSVFAHTFD
-525 CYSNAFNQGKAA
+525 SYCDSFNKEKAA
-537 YVVHDMECAL
+537 HIVHDIECAL
-547 YLLNGGKNV
+547 YLLNGGKEASK
-556 PNAID
+556 AID
-561 PMTAVNDNVTNG
+561 PMSAVTDNAICG
-573 KSVGKSIAFTF
+573 KSLGKSITFTF

-589 YKKSILKLKFKD
+589 YKNGTMKLKFKS
-601 SAKLLIDRLNIF
+601 SAKRLIDRLNIF
-613 VGMKRGWL
+613 VGMNRGWL
-621 PADYGTKPYDALSEA
+621 PTDYGTKPYDALSEA

-670 LDAKEF
+670 LDAKEV

>member
-1 MNRIHLSFL
+1 MSRIHLSFL

-34 ILENKDNLRDDAKN
+34 ILENKDNFRDDTKN

-57 GTDYWARGEYIY
+57 GTDYWTRGECIY

-101 VRQRHATA
+101 VRQRYATA

-127 SAVCDGD
+127 SAVRDGD

-164 VWQHESAYYGE
+164 VWQHETAYYGE

-205 FNTLKPYPLIMF
+205 FNTLKPYSLIMF
-217 AHTSAVSPAFAAR
+217 AHTSSVSPSFAAR
-230 WIGKSLTMMRKCGG
+230 WVGKAVTMLQKYGG
-244 QLLAILPYS
+244 QLLAIVPYS
-253 TLAAD
+253 TLAVDA
-258 TSLSYMLETKRINA
+258 SLSFILKKQKTD
-272 SMFYVEKEFKRD
+272 SSVFLVEKAFKRD
-284 RTRRTAP
+284 RAKRTAP
-291 EWVIIH
+291 EWAIIYASI
-297 VNVKPA
+297 KPTRRD
-303 NAYSRN
+303 SRN
-309 EADVLSENLTTLR
+309 EADILSESICDLK
-322 DYEVQKPF
+322 DYETGKPF

-372 RYDQPYVK
+372 CYDQPYVK

-401 KIRAHFWNVFMSR
+401 GVRSR
-414 AANTDCMPDGLKSD
+414 YWDTFIHKAANIGLMPANMEED
-428 YERLLT
+428 YKRRRA

-445 VKRVLEDIHR
+445 VRAVMEDIR
-455 KLRRGCTTS
+455 RELRESCATS
-464 LLNLFDRLGSMGSR
+464 LLRLFDTLGGRASQYRGYSC
-478 QRYDVY
+478 
-484 DYDAD
+484 
-489 TLSSENTQKYCSFD
+489 ENVHLYRPFD
-503 KKQTAGFRLVFP
+503 GKQNCGYRIVFP
-515 NLSMYYYVFD
+515 KLSVFAHTFD
-525 CYSNAFNQGKAA
+525 SYCDSFNKEKAA
-537 YVVHDMECAL
+537 HIVHDIECAL
-547 YLLNGGKNV
+547 YLLNGGKEASK
-556 PNAID
+556 AID
-561 PMTAVNDNVTNG
+561 PMSAVTDNAICG
-573 KSVGKSIAFTF
+573 KSLGKSITFTF

-589 YKKSILKLKFKD
+589 YKNGTMKLKFKS
-601 SAKLLIDRLNIF
+601 SAKRLIDRLNIF
-613 VGMKRGWL
+613 VGMNRGWL
-621 PADYGTKPYDALSEA
+621 PTDYGTKPYDALSEA

-670 LDAKEF
+670 LDAKEV

>member
-34 ILENKDNLRDDAKN
+34 ILENKDNLRDDTKS

-87 ERDGVGTYEKSAPK
+87 ERDGVGTYEKYAPK
-101 VRQRHATA
+101 ARQRYATA

-114 SYVCGKALRMVDW
+114 PYVCGKALRMVDW
-127 SAVCDGD
+127 SAVRDGD

-164 VWQHESAYYGE
+164 VWHHETAYYGE

-191 KEEGI
+191 KEEGV

-205 FNTLKPYPLIMF
+205 FNTLKPYSLIMF
-217 AHTSAVSPAFAAR
+217 AHTSSVSPSFAAR
-230 WIGKSLTMMRKCGG
+230 WVGKAVTMLQKYGG
-244 QLLAILPYS
+244 QLLAIVPYS
-253 TLAAD
+253 TLAVDA
-258 TSLSYMLETKRINA
+258 SLSFILKKQTD
-272 SMFYVEKEFKRD
+272 SSVFLVEKAFKHD
-284 RTRRTAP
+284 RAKRTAP
-291 EWVIIH
+291 EWAIIYA
-297 VNVKPA
+297 NIKPTRRD
-303 NAYSRN
+303 SRN
-309 EADVLSENLTTLR
+309 EADILSESICDLK
-322 DYEVQKPF
+322 DYETGKPF

-372 RYDQPYVK
+372 CYDQPYVK

-401 KIRAHFWNVFMSR
+401 GVRSR
-414 AANTDCMPDGLKSD
+414 YWDTFIHKAANIGLMPANMEED
-428 YERLLT
+428 YKRRRA

-445 VKRVLEDIHR
+445 VRAVMEDIR
-455 KLRRGCTTS
+455 RELRESCATS
-464 LLNLFDRLGSMGSR
+464 LLRLFDTLGGRASQYRGYSC
-478 QRYDVY
+478 
-484 DYDAD
+484 
-489 TLSSENTQKYCSFD
+489 ENVHLYRPFD
-503 KKQTAGFRLVFP
+503 GKQNCGYRIVFP
-515 NLSMYYYVFD
+515 KLSVFAHTFD
-525 CYSNAFNQGKAA
+525 SYCDSFNKEKAA
-537 YVVHDMECAL
+537 HIVHDIECAL
-547 YLLNGGKNV
+547 YLLNGGKEASK
-556 PNAID
+556 AID
-561 PMTAVNDNVTNG
+561 PMNAVTDNAICG
-573 KSVGKSIAFTF
+573 KSLGKSITFTF

-589 YKKSILKLKFKD
+589 YKNGTMKLKFKS
-601 SAKLLIDRLNIF
+601 SAKRLIDRLNIF
-613 VGMKRGWL
+613 VGMNRGWL

>member
-34 ILENKDNLRDDAKN
+34 ILENKDNLRDDTKS

-87 ERDGVGTYEKSAPK
+87 ERDGVGTYEKYAPK
-101 VRQRHATA
+101 ARQRYATA

-114 SYVCGKALRMVDW
+114 PYVCGKALRMVDW
-127 SAVCDGD
+127 SAVRDGD

-164 VWQHESAYYGE
+164 VWHHETAYYGE

-191 KEEGI
+191 KEEGV

-205 FNTLKPYPLIMF
+205 FNTLKPYSLIMF
-217 AHTSAVSPAFAAR
+217 AHTSSVSPSFAAR
-230 WIGKSLTMMRKCGG
+230 WVGKAVTMLQKYGG
-244 QLLAILPYS
+244 QLLAIVPYS
-253 TLAAD
+253 TLAVDA
-258 TSLSYMLETKRINA
+258 SLSFILKKKKTD
-272 SMFYVEKEFKRD
+272 SSVFLVEKAFKHD
-284 RTRRTAP
+284 RAKRTAP
-291 EWVIIH
+291 EWAIIYA
-297 VNVKPA
+297 NIKPTRRD
-303 NAYSRN
+303 SRN
-309 EADVLSENLTTLR
+309 EADILSESICDLK
-322 DYEVQKPF
+322 DYETGKPF

-372 RYDQPYVK
+372 CYDQPYVK

-401 KIRAHFWNVFMSR
+401 GVRSR
-414 AANTDCMPDGLKSD
+414 YWDTFIHKAANIGLMPANMEED
-428 YERLLT
+428 YKRRRA

-445 VKRVLEDIHR
+445 VRAVMEDIR
-455 KLRRGCTTS
+455 RELRESCATS
-464 LLNLFDRLGSMGSR
+464 LLRLFDTLGGRASQYRGYSC
-478 QRYDVY
+478 
-484 DYDAD
+484 
-489 TLSSENTQKYCSFD
+489 ENVHLYRPFD
-503 KKQTAGFRLVFP
+503 GKQNCGYRIVFP
-515 NLSMYYYVFD
+515 KLSVFAHTFD
-525 CYSNAFNQGKAA
+525 SYCDSFNKEKAA
-537 YVVHDMECAL
+537 HIVHDIECAL
-547 YLLNGGKNV
+547 YLLNGGKEASK
-556 PNAID
+556 AID
-561 PMTAVNDNVTNG
+561 PMNAVTDNAICG
-573 KSVGKSIAFTF
+573 KSLGKSITFTF

-589 YKKSILKLKFKD
+589 YKNGTMKLKFKS
-601 SAKLLIDRLNIF
+601 SAKRLIDRLNIF
-613 VGMKRGWL
+613 VGMNRGWL

-661 VKDFDIDTL
+661 LKDFDIDTL

>member
-1 MNRIHLSFL
+1 MSRIHLSFL

-34 ILENKDNLRDDAKN
+34 IIEDKNNLRDDAKN

-127 SAVCDGD
+127 SAVRDGD

-230 WIGKSLTMMRKCGG
+230 WIGKSLTMLRKCGG

-358 SYEEVK
+358 AYEEVK
-364 PFIMSGSE
+364 PFIMRGSE

-401 KIRAHFWNVFMSR
+401 GVRASYWDTFIHK
-414 AANTDCMPDGLKSD
+414 AANIGLMPANMEED
-428 YERLLT
+428 YKRRLA

-445 VKRVLEDIHR
+445 VRTVMEDIR
-455 KLRRGCTTS
+455 RELRESCATS

-484 DYDAD
+484 DYDVD

-515 NLSMYYYVFD
+515 NLSMYSYVFD

-547 YLLNGGKNV
+547 HLLNGGKNI

-561 PMTAVNDNVTNG
+561 PMTAVNNNVTNG

-589 YKKSILKLKFKD
+589 YKKGILKLKFKD

-621 PADYGTKPYDALSEA
+621 PADYGTKPYDALSTA
-636 EKETIDSFQ
+636 EKNVIDSFQ
-645 SREEYEEVVA
+645 SREEYDAVVA
-655 NPDKYI
+655 NPDEYI
-661 VKDFDIDTL
+661 IKDFDIEKL
-670 LDAKEF
+670 LEAR

>member
-34 ILENKDNLRDDAKN
+34 ILENKDNLRDDTKS

-57 GTDYWARGEYIY
+57 GTDYWARGEHIY

-87 ERDGVGTYEKSAPK
+87 ERDGVGTYEKYAPK
-101 VRQRHATA
+101 ARQRYATA

-127 SAVCDGD
+127 SAVRDGD

-164 VWQHESAYYGE
+164 VWQHETAYYGE

-230 WIGKSLTMMRKCGG
+230 WVGKAVTMLQKYGG
-244 QLLAILPYS
+244 QLLAIVPYS
-253 TLAAD
+253 TLAVDA
-258 TSLSYMLETKRINA
+258 SLSFILKKQKTE
-272 SMFYVEKEFKRD
+272 SSVFLVEKAFKRD
-284 RTRRTAP
+284 RAKRTAP
-291 EWVIIH
+291 EWAIIYA
-297 VNVKPA
+297 NIKPTRRD
-303 NAYSRN
+303 SRN
-309 EADVLSENLTTLR
+309 EADILSESICDLK
-322 DYEVQKPF
+322 DYETGKPF

-372 RYDQPYVK
+372 CYDQPYVK

-401 KIRAHFWNVFMSR
+401 GVRSR
-414 AANTDCMPDGLKSD
+414 YWDTFIHKAANIGLMPANMEED
-428 YERLLT
+428 YKRRRA

-445 VKRVLEDIHR
+445 VRAVMEDIR
-455 KLRRGCTTS
+455 RELRESCATS
-464 LLNLFDRLGSMGSR
+464 LLRLFDTLGGRASQYRGYSC
-478 QRYDVY
+478 
-484 DYDAD
+484 
-489 TLSSENTQKYCSFD
+489 ENVHLYRPFD
-503 KKQTAGFRLVFP
+503 GKQNCGYRIVFP
-515 NLSMYYYVFD
+515 KLSVFAHTFD
-525 CYSNAFNQGKAA
+525 SYCDSFNKEKAA
-537 YVVHDMECAL
+537 HTVHDIECAL
-547 YLLNGGKNV
+547 YLLNGGKEASK
-556 PNAID
+556 AID
-561 PMTAVNDNVTNG
+561 PMNAVTDNAICG
-573 KSVGKSIAFTF
+573 KSLGKSITFTF

-589 YKKSILKLKFKD
+589 YKNGTMKLKFKS
-601 SAKLLIDRLNIF
+601 SAKRLIDRLNIF
-613 VGMKRGWL
+613 VGMNRGWL
-621 PADYGTKPYDALSEA
+621 PTDYGTKPYDALSEA

>member
-1 MNRIHLSFL
+1 MSRIHLSFL

-34 ILENKDNLRDDAKN
+34 ILENKDNFRDDTKN

-57 GTDYWARGEYIY
+57 GTDYWTRGECID

-87 ERDGVGTYEKSAPK
+87 ERDGVGTYEKYAPK
-101 VRQRHATA
+101 VRQRYATA

-114 SYVCGKALRMVDW
+114 PYVCGKALRMVDW
-127 SAVCDGD
+127 SAVRDGD

-164 VWQHESAYYGE
+164 VWQHETAYYGE

-191 KEEGI
+191 KEEGV

-205 FNTLKPYPLIMF
+205 FNTEKPYPLIMF
-217 AHTSAVSPAFAAR
+217 AHTSSVSPSFAAR
-230 WIGKSLTMMRKCGG
+230 WVGKAVTMLQKYGG
-244 QLLAILPYS
+244 QLLAIVPYS
-253 TLAAD
+253 TLAVDA
-258 TSLSYMLETKRINA
+258 SLSFILKKQKTD
-272 SMFYVEKEFKRD
+272 SSVFLVEKAFKRD
-284 RTRRTAP
+284 RAKRTAP
-291 EWVIIH
+291 EWAIIYA
-297 VNVKPA
+297 NIKPTRRD
-303 NAYSRN
+303 SRN
-309 EADVLSENLTTLR
+309 EADILSESICDLK
-322 DYEVQKPF
+322 DYETGKPF

-372 RYDQPYVK
+372 CYDQPYVK

-401 KIRAHFWNVFMSR
+401 GVRSR
-414 AANTDCMPDGLKSD
+414 YWDTFIHKAANIGLMPANMEED
-428 YERLLT
+428 YKRRRA

-445 VKRVLEDIHR
+445 VRAVMEDIR
-455 KLRRGCTTS
+455 RELRESCATS
-464 LLNLFDRLGSMGSR
+464 LLRLFDTLGGRASQYRGYSC
-478 QRYDVY
+478 
-484 DYDAD
+484 
-489 TLSSENTQKYCSFD
+489 ENVHLYRPFD
-503 KKQTAGFRLVFP
+503 GKQNCGYRIVFP
-515 NLSMYYYVFD
+515 KLSVFAHTFD
-525 CYSNAFNQGKAA
+525 SYCDSFNKEKAA
-537 YVVHDMECAL
+537 HIVHDIECAL
-547 YLLNGGKNV
+547 YLLNGGKEASK
-556 PNAID
+556 AID
-561 PMTAVNDNVTNG
+561 PMSAVTDNAICG
-573 KSVGKSIAFTF
+573 KSLGKSITFTF

-589 YKKSILKLKFKD
+589 YKNGTMKLKFKS
-601 SAKLLIDRLNIF
+601 SAKRLIDRLNIF
-613 VGMKRGWL
+613 VGMNRGWL
-621 PADYGTKPYDALSEA
+621 PTDYGTKPYDALSEA

-670 LDAKEF
+670 LDAKEV

>member
-34 ILENKDNLRDDAKN
+34 ILENKDNLRDDTKS

-87 ERDGVGTYEKSAPK
+87 ERDGVGTYEKYAPK
-101 VRQRHATA
+101 ARQRYATA

-127 SAVCDGD
+127 SAVRDGD

-164 VWQHESAYYGE
+164 VWQHETAYYGE

-191 KEEGI
+191 KEEGV

-205 FNTLKPYPLIMF
+205 FNTEKPYPLIMF
-217 AHTSAVSPAFAAR
+217 AHTSSVSPSFAAR
-230 WIGKSLTMMRKCGG
+230 WVGKAVTMLQKYGG
-244 QLLAILPYS
+244 QLLAIVPYS
-253 TLAAD
+253 TLAVDA
-258 TSLSYMLETKRINA
+258 SLSFILKKQKTD
-272 SMFYVEKEFKRD
+272 SSVFLVEKAFKRD
-284 RTRRTAP
+284 RAKRTASEWAIIYANIKPTRRD
-291 EWVIIH
+291 
-297 VNVKPA
+297 
-303 NAYSRN
+303 SRN
-309 EADVLSENLTTLR
+309 EADILSESICDLK
-322 DYEVQKPF
+322 DYETGKPF

-372 RYDQPYVK
+372 CYDQPYVK

-401 KIRAHFWNVFMSR
+401 GVRSR
-414 AANTDCMPDGLKSD
+414 YWDTFIHKAANIGLMPANMEED
-428 YERLLT
+428 YKRRRA

-445 VKRVLEDIHR
+445 VRAVMEDIR
-455 KLRRGCTTS
+455 RELRESCATS
-464 LLNLFDRLGSMGSR
+464 LLRLFDTLGGRASQYRGYSC
-478 QRYDVY
+478 
-484 DYDAD
+484 
-489 TLSSENTQKYCSFD
+489 ENVHLYRPFD
-503 KKQTAGFRLVFP
+503 GKQNCGYRIVFP
-515 NLSMYYYVFD
+515 KLSVFAHTFD
-525 CYSNAFNQGKAA
+525 SYCDSFNKEKAA
-537 YVVHDMECAL
+537 HIVHDIECAL
-547 YLLNGGKNV
+547 YLLNGGKEASK
-556 PNAID
+556 AID
-561 PMTAVNDNVTNG
+561 PMNAVMGNAICG
-573 KSVGKSIAFTF
+573 KSLGKSITFTF

-589 YKKSILKLKFKD
+589 YKNGTMKLKFKS
-601 SAKLLIDRLNIF
+601 SAKRLIDRLNIF
-613 VGMKRGWL
+613 VGMNRGWL

>member
-1 MNRIHLSFL
+1 MSRIHLSFL
-10 APGKNSGYKDT
+10 SPGKNSGYKDT

-34 ILENKDNLRDDAKN
+34 ILENKDNFRDDTKN

-76 AGAKEKFRAWF
+76 SGAKEKFRAWF

-101 VRQRHATA
+101 VRQRYATA

-114 SYVCGKALRMVDW
+114 PYVCGKALRMVDW
-127 SAVCDGD
+127 SAVRDGD

-164 VWQHESAYYGE
+164 VWQHETAYYGE

-217 AHTSAVSPAFAAR
+217 AHTSSVSPSFAAR
-230 WIGKSLTMMRKCGG
+230 WVGKAVTMLQKYGG
-244 QLLAILPYS
+244 QLLAIVPYS
-253 TLAAD
+253 TLAVDA
-258 TSLSYMLETKRINA
+258 SLSFILKKQKTD
-272 SMFYVEKEFKRD
+272 SSVFLVEKAFKRD
-284 RTRRTAP
+284 RAKRTAP
-291 EWVIIH
+291 EWAIIYA
-297 VNVKPA
+297 NIKPTRRD
-303 NAYSRN
+303 SRN
-309 EADVLSENLTTLR
+309 EADILSESICDLK
-322 DYEVQKPF
+322 DYETGKPF

-372 RYDQPYVK
+372 CYDQPYVK

-388 RDSGVELRMACLE
+388 RASGVELRMACLE
-401 KIRAHFWNVFMSR
+401 GVRSR
-414 AANTDCMPDGLKSD
+414 YWDTFIHKAANIGLMPANMEED
-428 YERLLT
+428 YKRRRA

-445 VKRVLEDIHR
+445 VRAVMEDIR
-455 KLRRGCTTS
+455 RELRESCATS
-464 LLNLFDRLGSMGSR
+464 LLRLFDTLGGRASQYRGYSCKNVHLYR
-478 QRYDVY
+478 PFDGKQNCGYRIVFPK
-484 DYDAD
+484 
-489 TLSSENTQKYCSFD
+489 LSVFAHSFD
-503 KKQTAGFRLVFP
+503 
-515 NLSMYYYVFD
+515 SYCD
-525 CYSNAFNQGKAA
+525 SFNKEKAA
-537 YVVHDMECAL
+537 HIVHDIECAL
-547 YLLNGGKNV
+547 YLLNGGKEASK
-556 PNAID
+556 AID
-561 PMTAVNDNVTNG
+561 PMNAVTDNAICG
-573 KSVGKSIAFTF
+573 KSLGKSITFTF

-589 YKKSILKLKFKD
+589 YKNGTMKLKFKS
-601 SAKLLIDRLNIF
+601 SAKRLIDRLNIF
-613 VGMKRGWL
+613 VGMNRGWL

>member
-34 ILENKDNLRDDAKN
+34 ILENKDNLRDDTKS

-87 ERDGVGTYEKSAPK
+87 ERDGVGTYEKYAPK
-101 VRQRHATA
+101 ARQRYATA

-114 SYVCGKALRMVDW
+114 PYVCGKALRMVDW
-127 SAVCDGD
+127 SAVRDGD

-164 VWQHESAYYGE
+164 VWHHETAYYGE

-191 KEEGI
+191 KEEGV

-205 FNTLKPYPLIMF
+205 FNTLKPYSLIMF
-217 AHTSAVSPAFAAR
+217 AHTSSVSPSFAAR
-230 WIGKSLTMMRKCGG
+230 WVGKAVTMLQKYGG
-244 QLLAILPYS
+244 QLLAIVPYS
-253 TLAAD
+253 TLAVDA
-258 TSLSYMLETKRINA
+258 SLSFILKKQKTD
-272 SMFYVEKEFKRD
+272 SSVFLVEKAFKRD
-284 RTRRTAP
+284 RAKRTAP
-291 EWVIIH
+291 EWAIIYA
-297 VNVKPA
+297 NIKPTRRD
-303 NAYSRN
+303 SRN
-309 EADVLSENLTTLR
+309 EADILSESICDLK
-322 DYEVQKPF
+322 DYEMGKPF

-372 RYDQPYVK
+372 CYDQPYVK

-401 KIRAHFWNVFMSR
+401 GVRSR
-414 AANTDCMPDGLKSD
+414 YWDTFIHKAANIGLMPANMEED
-428 YERLLT
+428 YKRRRA

-445 VKRVLEDIHR
+445 VRAVMEDIR
-455 KLRRGCTTS
+455 RELRESCATS
-464 LLNLFDRLGSMGSR
+464 LLRLFDTLGGRASQYRGYSC
-478 QRYDVY
+478 
-484 DYDAD
+484 
-489 TLSSENTQKYCSFD
+489 ENVHLYRPFD
-503 KKQTAGFRLVFP
+503 GKQNCGYRIVFP
-515 NLSMYYYVFD
+515 KLSVFAHTFD
-525 CYSNAFNQGKAA
+525 SYCDSFNKEKAA
-537 YVVHDMECAL
+537 HIVHDIECAL
-547 YLLNGGKNV
+547 YLLNGGKEASK
-556 PNAID
+556 AID
-561 PMTAVNDNVTNG
+561 PMNAVTDNAICG
-573 KSVGKSIAFTF
+573 KSLGKSITFTF

-589 YKKSILKLKFKD
+589 YKNGTMKLKFKS
-601 SAKLLIDRLNIF
+601 SAKRLIDRLNIF
-613 VGMKRGWL
+613 VGMNRGWL

>member
-1 MNRIHLSFL
+1 MSRIHLSFL

-34 ILENKDNLRDDAKN
+34 IIEDKNNLRDDAKN

-87 ERDGVGTYEKSAPK
+87 ERDGVGTYEKYAPK
-101 VRQRHATA
+101 ARQRYATA

-127 SAVCDGD
+127 SAVRDGD

-230 WIGKSLTMMRKCGG
+230 WIGKSLTMLRKCGG

-358 SYEEVK
+358 AYEEVK
-364 PFIMSGSE
+364 PFIMRGSE

-401 KIRAHFWNVFMSR
+401 GVRASYWDTFIHK
-414 AANTDCMPDGLKSD
+414 AANIGLMPANMEED
-428 YERLLT
+428 YKRRLA

-445 VKRVLEDIHR
+445 VRTVMEDIR
-455 KLRRGCTTS
+455 RELRESCATS

-484 DYDAD
+484 DYDVD

-515 NLSMYYYVFD
+515 NLSMYSYVFD

-547 YLLNGGKNV
+547 HLLNGDKNI

-561 PMTAVNDNVTNG
+561 PMTAVNNNVTNG

-589 YKKSILKLKFKD
+589 YKKGILKLKFKD

-621 PADYGTKPYDALSEA
+621 PADYGTKPYDALSTA
-636 EKETIDSFQ
+636 EKNVIDSFQ
-645 SREEYEEVVA
+645 SREEYDAVVA
-655 NPDKYI
+655 NPDEYI
-661 VKDFDIDTL
+661 IKDFDIERL
-670 LDAKEF
+670 LEAR

>member
-1 MNRIHLSFL
+1 MSRIHLSFL

-34 ILENKDNLRDDAKN
+34 ILENKDNFRDDTKN

-57 GTDYWARGEYIY
+57 GTDYWTRGECIY

-87 ERDGVGTYEKSAPK
+87 ERDGVGTYEKYAPK
-101 VRQRHATA
+101 VRQRYATA

-114 SYVCGKALRMVDW
+114 PYVCGKALRMVDW
-127 SAVCDGD
+127 SAVRDGD

-144 ELQLHECFRRF
+144 ELQLHECFRRY

-164 VWQHESAYYGE
+164 VWQHETAYYGE

-217 AHTSAVSPAFAAR
+217 AHTSSVSPSFAAR
-230 WIGKSLTMMRKCGG
+230 WVGKAVTMLQKYGG
-244 QLLAILPYS
+244 QLLAIVPYS
-253 TLAAD
+253 TLAVDA
-258 TSLSYMLETKRINA
+258 SLSFILKKQKTD
-272 SMFYVEKEFKRD
+272 SSVFLVEKAFKRD
-284 RTRRTAP
+284 RAKRTAP
-291 EWVIIH
+291 EWAIIYASI
-297 VNVKPA
+297 KPTRRD
-303 NAYSRN
+303 SRN
-309 EADVLSENLTTLR
+309 EADILSESICDLK
-322 DYEVQKPF
+322 DYETGKPF

-372 RYDQPYVK
+372 CYDQPYVK

-401 KIRAHFWNVFMSR
+401 GVRSR
-414 AANTDCMPDGLKSD
+414 YWDTFIHKAANIGLMPANMEED
-428 YERLLT
+428 YKRRRA

-445 VKRVLEDIHR
+445 VRAVMEDIR
-455 KLRRGCTTS
+455 RELRESCATS
-464 LLNLFDRLGSMGSR
+464 LLRLFDTLGGRASQYRGYSC
-478 QRYDVY
+478 
-484 DYDAD
+484 
-489 TLSSENTQKYCSFD
+489 ENVHLYRPFD
-503 KKQTAGFRLVFP
+503 GKQNCGYRIVFP
-515 NLSMYYYVFD
+515 KLSVFAHTFD
-525 CYSNAFNQGKAA
+525 SYCDSFNKEKAA
-537 YVVHDMECAL
+537 HIVHDIECAL
-547 YLLNGGKNV
+547 YLLNGGKEASK
-556 PNAID
+556 AID
-561 PMTAVNDNVTNG
+561 PMSAVTDNAICG
-573 KSVGKSIAFTF
+573 KSLGKSITFTF

-589 YKKSILKLKFKD
+589 YKNGTMKLKFKS
-601 SAKLLIDRLNIF
+601 SAKRLIDRLNIF
-613 VGMKRGWL
+613 VGMNRGWL
-621 PADYGTKPYDALSEA
+621 PTDYGTKPYDALSEA

-661 VKDFDIDTL
+661 VMDFDIDTL
-670 LDAKEF
+670 LDAKEV